1 MEKGSCSGGPGGPGA
16 PDAIPSLR
24 SHPREVVMPFL
35 FLARLS
41 TQRLPFARSGFRPPG
56 LRRAGRTLPGVVLF
70 SGLLL
75 GLPVTP
81 HTMAQMQALNRE
93 LGKLCSNPP
102 RQAMNVCRIH
112 ARLVDAL

>member
-1 MEKGSCSGGPGGPGA
+1 
-16 PDAIPSLR
+16 
-24 SHPREVVMPFL
+24 MPFL
-35 FLARLS
+35 FETPILRRRLLGAS
-41 TQRLPFARSGFRPPG
+41 PGFRPPG
-56 LRRAGRTLPGVVLF
+56 LRRAGRTLPGMVLF

-102 RQAMNVCRIH
+102 RQALNVCRIH